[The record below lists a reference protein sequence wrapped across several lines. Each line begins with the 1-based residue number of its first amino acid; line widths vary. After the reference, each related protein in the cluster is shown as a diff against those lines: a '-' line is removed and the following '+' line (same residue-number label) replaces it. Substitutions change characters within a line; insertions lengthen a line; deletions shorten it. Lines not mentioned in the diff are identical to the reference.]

1 MYFYLLQ
8 SAALRKKEKNTE
20 QEKKRHRP
28 HMYKANHYKIKAK
41 ITCQNS
47 RINLAQ
53 KSPNRHEDKLQLL
66 RSSLGQLSQLS
77 VIL

>member
-1 MYFYLLQ
+1 
-8 SAALRKKEKNTE
+8 
-20 QEKKRHRP
+20 
-28 HMYKANHYKIKAK
+28 MYKANHYKIKAK

>member
-1 MYFYLLQ
+1 
-8 SAALRKKEKNTE
+8 
-20 QEKKRHRP
+20 
-28 HMYKANHYKIKAK
+28 MYKANHYKIKAK
-41 ITCQNS
+41 ITRQNS

-77 VIL
+77 AIL